1 MKYYIQIFRTELMQ
15 WDNLE
20 FSTSL
25 VHVWAR
31 LDELEENNPT
41 MKFRVH
47 NVQ

>member
-1 MKYYIQIFRTELMQ
+1 MKHYIQIFRPELMQ
-15 WDNLE
+15 WSNLE

-25 VHVWAR
+25 VHAWAR